1 MKYFV
6 HNSFEVSSLSMNPLN
21 AKLYTSFS
29 NALVIDDDVVD
40 SLITKI
46 VLTKSGFAKNVI
58 VYNSIPAVSEYLGV
72 VSSEEYPQSVILDMD
87 MSYQKG
93 FDFLCFLE
101 NYPSFLKE
109 NGYLY
114 VLSSSFTMMDT
125 KRLYR
130 FSRVCKF
137 LQKPMTRQLVWK
149 LMDSLES

>member
-6 HNSFEVSSLSMNPLN
+6 HNSFEVSSLSMNSLN
-21 AKLYTSFS
+21 TKLYTSFS

-40 SLITKI
+40 SQITKI

-58 VYNSIPAVSEYLGV
+58 VYNSIPTVIEYLGV
-72 VSSEEYPQSVILDMD
+72 VSSEEYPQSVFLDMD

-93 FDFLCFLE
+93 FDFLRFLE

-109 NGYLY
+109 SCYLY
-114 VLSSSFTMMDT
+114 VLSSSFTMMDI
-125 KRLYR
+125 KRLYS
-130 FSRVCKF
+130 FSRVRKF
-137 LQKPMTRQLVWK
+137 LQKPITRQLVWK